1 MPIPSDP
8 ADLDD
13 AFYLNVSETDVATT
27 GGDPRASLELIVSMR
42 IAFVARAWIT
52 RANAL
57 FRGRGYTAAQ
67 RAHLY
72 VLASKPKGLTQA
84 ELAAIL
90 RISEASLSRRIKLSI
105 EEGLVSRHPF
115 CGDGRANLIRLE
127 PKGLEALNAS
137 DRVARE
143 DRTRLLAG
151 VTDEELAITAKVLK
165 LLTDRIPQTPERS
178 DA

>member
-1 MPIPSDP
+1 MSSDP

-27 GGDPRASLELIVSMR
+27 GDDRRASLELVVSMR
-42 IAFVARAWIT
+42 IAFVARAWVT

-72 VLASKPKGLTQA
+72 VLASKPKGLTQS

-90 RISEASLSRRIKLSI
+90 RISEASLSRRVKLSI
-105 EEGLVSRHPF
+105 EEGLVSRHPLS
-115 CGDGRANLIRLE
+115 GDGRANLIRLE
-127 PKGLEALNAS
+127 PKGLVALNAS

-165 LLTDRIPQTPERS
+165 LLTDRVPQTPERS

>member
-1 MPIPSDP
+1 MSSHP

-13 AFYLNVSETDVATT
+13 AFYLNASEGDVATI
-27 GGDPRASLELIVSMR
+27 GEDARAGLERVVSMR

-52 RANAL
+52 RANVL

-115 CGDGRANLIRLE
+115 CGDGRANLIQLE
-127 PKGLEALNAS
+127 PKGLDALNAS

-165 LLTDRIPQTPERS
+165 LLTDRIPQPPERS

>member
-27 GGDPRASLELIVSMR
+27 GIDPRASLELVVSMR

-72 VLASKPKGLTQA
+72 VLASKPKGLTQS

-105 EEGLVSRHPF
+105 EEGLVSRHPLS
-115 CGDGRANLIRLE
+115 GDGRANLIRLE
-127 PKGLEALNAS
+127 SKGLDALNTS
-137 DRVARE
+137 DRLARE

-151 VTDEELAITAKVLK
+151 VTKEELAITAKVLK
-165 LLTDRIPQTPERS
+165 LLTDRVPQTPERS

>member
-27 GGDPRASLELIVSMR
+27 GDDPRASLELVVSMR
-42 IAFVARAWIT
+42 IAFVARTWIT

-127 PKGLEALNAS
+127 PKGLDALNTS
-137 DRVARE
+137 DRLARE

-151 VTDEELAITAKVLK
+151 ITDEELAITAKVLK
-165 LLTDRIPQTPERS
+165 LLTDRVPQTPERS
-178 DA
+178 DP

>member
-1 MPIPSDP
+1 MSYDP

-13 AFYLNVSETDVATT
+13 AFYLNVSETDVATA
-27 GGDPRASLELIVSMR
+27 GDDPRAILELVVSMR

-127 PKGLEALNAS
+127 PKGLDALNAS

-151 VTDEELAITAKVLK
+151 ITDEELAITAKVLK
-165 LLTDRIPQTPERS
+165 LLTDRVPQTPERS
-178 DA
+178 DP

>member
-1 MPIPSDP
+1 MSSRS

-13 AFYLNVSETDVATT
+13 AFYLNLAEADGATT
-27 GGDPRASLELIVSMR
+27 GDNPRGSLEQVVSMR

-72 VLASKPKGLTQA
+72 VLASKTKGLTQS

-105 EEGLVSRHPF
+105 EEGLVSRHPLS
-115 CGDGRANLIRLE
+115 GDGRANLIRLE
-127 PKGLEALNAS
+127 PKGLDALNAS

-165 LLTDRIPQTPERS
+165 LLMDRVPQTPERP

>member
-1 MPIPSDP
+1 MTNES

-13 AFYLNVSETDVATT
+13 SLYLRAFSEPKIGAAEADA
-27 GGDPRASLELIVSMR
+27 RESLELIVSMR
-42 IAFVARAWIT
+42 IAFVARAWIA

-72 VLASKPKGLTQA
+72 VLASKPAGLTQA

-105 EEGLVSRHPF
+105 AEGLISRHRF
-115 CGDGRANLIRLE
+115 MGDDRANLIRLE
-127 PKGLEALNAS
+127 PKGLAALNAS
-137 DRVARE
+137 DRVARQ
-143 DRTRLLAG
+143 DRTRLLVG
-151 VTDEELAITAKVLK
+151 VTDDELAITAKVLK
-165 LLTDRIPQTPERS
+165 ILSDRVQQPP
-178 DA
+178 ANP